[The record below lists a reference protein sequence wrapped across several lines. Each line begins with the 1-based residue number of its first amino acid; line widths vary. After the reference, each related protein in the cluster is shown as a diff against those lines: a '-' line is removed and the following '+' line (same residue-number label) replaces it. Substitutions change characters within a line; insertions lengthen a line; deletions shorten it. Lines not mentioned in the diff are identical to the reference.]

1 MHPDKAKS
9 QPRMLGGYGL
19 TFHDGMHDL
28 RRFVLSFTDETIISC
43 VSCNSQESIMFLQ
56 NGDGLPLC
64 QLTRREVFYMSE
76 TMTTNTKRRLPR
88 EQLDRKAA
96 YLRKYRAE
104 HPDAQRRWREAY
116 ILRKAAR
123 LQAEREAAEHGGN

>member
-1 MHPDKAKS
+1 
-9 QPRMLGGYGL
+9 
-19 TFHDGMHDL
+19 
-28 RRFVLSFTDETIISC
+28 
-43 VSCNSQESIMFLQ
+43 
-56 NGDGLPLC
+56 
-64 QLTRREVFYMSE
+64 MSE

-104 HPDAQRRWREAY
+104 HPGAQRRWREAY